1 MKCVVTGGTGFLGSC
16 LTRRLQEA
24 GHEVTV
30 VSRQKGHDI
39 RQAETLIEPFKGA
52 QTVFHLAALVQSR
65 PGPFESTNLEGLEN
79 VLRACQENS
88 VQRVVNV
95 SSFTIFGPSCA
106 GPHQESEVPRRQHFF
121 HGYDETKYRGYRLAE
136 KWRSRLPMNIVF
148 PTVSFGPGPMTEG
161 NILVRLLQRWK
172 KLRLAALQRGGS
184 MVWNFV
190 FVEDVADGLMR
201 CLKAP
206 VGEDYILGGE
216 NRSIRGLFEAF
227 RQVSGCRILSL
238 GLPDP
243 LFRAGAYL
251 EDLTSRLGGFPP
263 LVLPSTAD
271 FFLNDWQFSSEKA
284 SQQLGYQPLPLLEGL
299 TETYRW
305 MQSKGL
311 A

>member
-24 GHEVTV
+24 GHEATV
-30 VSRQKGHDI
+30 VSRKKGHDI
-39 RQAETLIEPFKGA
+39 RQAETLKEPFKGA
-52 QTVFHLAALVQSR
+52 ETVFHLAALVQSR
-65 PGPFESTNLEGLEN
+65 PGPFEKTNLEGLEN
-79 VLRACQENS
+79 VLRACEENG
-88 VQRVVNV
+88 VQRLVNV
-95 SSFTIFGPSCA
+95 SSFTIFGPSA
-106 GPHQESEVPRRQHFF
+106 DNPHHESEIPRRRHFF
-121 HGYDETKYRGYRLAE
+121 HGYDETKYQGYRLAE

-148 PTVSFGPGPMTEG
+148 PTVIFGPGPLTEG

-190 FVEDVADGLMR
+190 FIEDVAEGLMR
-201 CLKAP
+201 CLDAP

-216 NRSIRGLFEAF
+216 NRSIRELFEAF
-227 RQVSGCRILSL
+227 RQVSGCRMLPL
-238 GLPDP
+238 GLPDR

-271 FFLNDWQFSSEKA
+271 FFLSDWQFSSKKA
-284 SQQLGYQPLPLLEGL
+284 TQQLGYRHHSLAEGL
-299 TETYRW
+299 AKTYRW
-305 MQSKGL
+305 MGRQGL